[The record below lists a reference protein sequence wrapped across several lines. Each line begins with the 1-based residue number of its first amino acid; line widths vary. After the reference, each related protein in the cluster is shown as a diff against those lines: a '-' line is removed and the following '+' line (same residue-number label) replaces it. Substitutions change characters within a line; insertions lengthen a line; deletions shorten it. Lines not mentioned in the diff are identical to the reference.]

1 MRHGPI
7 GLANLA
13 LTCRT
18 FTRLR
23 VAVCIAMVIGYVGA
37 LAFLPKLFL
46 LEIYAMTGTNWLQL
60 AAITVGGL
68 AVLLAGTKALTPA
81 VRRLER

>member
-1 MRHGPI
+1 
-7 GLANLA
+7 
-13 LTCRT
+13 
-18 FTRLR
+18 
-23 VAVCIAMVIGYVGA
+23 VIGYVGA

-68 AVLLAGTKALTPA
+68 AVLLVGTKALTPA
-81 VRRLER
+81 VRRLEQ